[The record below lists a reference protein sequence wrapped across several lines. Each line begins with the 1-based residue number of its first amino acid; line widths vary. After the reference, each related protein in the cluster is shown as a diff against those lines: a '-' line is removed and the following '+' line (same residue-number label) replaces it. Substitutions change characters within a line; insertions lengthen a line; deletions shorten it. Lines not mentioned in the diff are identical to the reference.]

1 MARIFLISFIL
12 VPLLVYGQQSKS
24 ISSIAEVGFLNNDAI
39 FTKSNDRSPVYP
51 HLFSSPKEPIGFS
64 SNWFSEKKQKN
75 GNSFR
80 FFPVMNGLASTSSNQ
95 QSRNSLFTGA
105 GIGFTTHL
113 SKRFYARAIIA
124 GNYFYQHSTSNRSN
138 SIQSTGFLKDGNPNE
153 YFALQ
158 PRIRLS
164 YTPFSFLN
172 IQTGIDNHFIGQGN
186 RSMLL
191 GDYGSPYPFVELRT
205 HFWKLELL
213 NVYQFFKENE
223 FSSQNRK
230 FASTHFLN
238 FKATNRFQIGIFESV
253 VFAPKDTLLNRGYD
267 VTYLNPLLFY
277 RPSEYSLGSQDRLLI
292 GLNTSYQF
300 DFATIYGQLA
310 IDDFVLNELVNRTRW
325 WANKYSGQ
333 IGIKGTQSTEKARIQ
348 WLAELN
354 FARPFM
360 YSHLSTST
368 NYGNQGFQL
377 AHPLGSNFA
386 EVYAEVG
393 IHYDSRLSLI
403 GRFFF
408 AQQGGADGNDTLSY
422 GSDVY
427 QSYTNRPFEYGY
439 KIGGNGK
446 ENRFH
451 FSAEIRYTLIEK
463 MALDVFVRPGI
474 EVSSSSTMNNQT
486 QFFVFGGIRTNLW
499 NNRSFTY

>member
-1 MARIFLISFIL
+1 MVRIFLISL
-12 VPLLVYGQQSKS
+12 VIIPFLLCGQQPATSLAK
-24 ISSIAEVGFLNNDAI
+24 VGFINNDAT
-39 FTKSNDRSPVYP
+39 FLPFHNKSPVYP
-51 HLFSSPKEPIGFS
+51 LLLSNDAPVGYPSNLFSDK
-64 SNWFSEKKQKN
+64 NQKK

-80 FFPVMNGLASTSSNQ
+80 FFPVVNGLASISSQQ
-95 QSRNSLFTGA
+95 QSNYSLSTGA
-105 GIGFTTHL
+105 GIGFTTNI
-113 SKRFYARAIIA
+113 SKRFYARGMIT
-124 GNYFYQHSTSNRSN
+124 GNYFYQNSTNNSLS
-138 SIQSTGFLKDGNPNE
+138 SIQPTVFLKNGNANE
-153 YFALQ
+153 HAALQ

-172 IQTGIDNHFIGQGN
+172 IQAGIDNHFIGQGN

-223 FSSQNRK
+223 FASLQRK

-238 FKATNRFQIGIFESV
+238 FKATDRFQIGLFESV

-277 RPSEYSLGSQDRLLI
+277 RPSEYSMGSQDRLLI

-300 DFATIYGQLA
+300 NFATIYGQLA
-310 IDDFVLNELVNRTRW
+310 IDDFVLKELVNRTRW

-333 IGIKGTQSTEKARIQ
+333 IGIKGIKKTRNLRIQ
-348 WLAELN
+348 WLAEIN
-354 FARPFM
+354 FARPFT
-360 YSHLSTST
+360 YSHLNVTT
-368 NYGNQGFQL
+368 NYGNQGTPL
-377 AHPLGSNFA
+377 AHPIGSNFA
-386 EVYAEVG
+386 EVYAEIG
-393 IHYDSRLSLI
+393 IHFDSKLSLI

-408 AQQGGADGNDTLSY
+408 AQQGGTDGNDTLSF
-422 GSDVY
+422 GNDVY
-427 QSYTNRPFEYGY
+427 QPYTKRPFEYGY

-446 ENRFH
+446 INRLH

-463 MALDVFVRPGI
+463 IALDVFIRPGI
-474 EVSSSSTMNNQT
+474 EFSSSTNNQT
-486 QFFVFGGIRTNLW
+486 QGFVFGGIRTNLW